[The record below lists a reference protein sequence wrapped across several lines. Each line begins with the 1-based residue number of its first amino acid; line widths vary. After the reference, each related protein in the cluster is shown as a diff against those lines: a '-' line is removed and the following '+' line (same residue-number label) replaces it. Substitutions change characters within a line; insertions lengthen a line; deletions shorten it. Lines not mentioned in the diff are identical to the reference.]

1 MGFIASLSR
10 TKACGLQ
17 GEGMQVMTIPWEAQ
31 DDSKRN
37 GGHGVLR
44 EGSEQ
49 EEGQEGKQTG
59 GDPRNKANPMEIF
72 SKRQ

>member
-1 MGFIASLSR
+1 
-10 TKACGLQ
+10 
-17 GEGMQVMTIPWEAQ
+17 MQVMTIPWEAQ